1 LKEKDLI
8 LAPLLQMLNQ
18 LKPLNKNLEEAL
30 INGFAIEQIKKGELL
45 LNEGKVCTKLWF
57 LSKGLLR
64 AFHNIDDK
72 EVTCRI
78 MFNHH
83 IVIAPGSFFMQT
95 PSTESIDALSHSLVA
110 TITFQTLQ
118 KIYAAF
124 PEFNY
129 HTSLI
134 TEQYFYKQEQR
145 LYMLRKH
152 DGIEK
157 YRYFLEHYEN
167 YLKEIPQKY
176 IASFLNIAPE
186 TLSRIRK
193 KLGQ

>member
-1 LKEKDLI
+1 MKQKELI
-8 LAPLLQMLNQ
+8 LAPLLNMLNQ
-18 LKPLNKNLEEAL
+18 IKPISNQLHEEL
-30 INGFAIEQIKKGELL
+30 ITGFIIEEIKKGEILL
-45 LNEGKVCTKLWF
+45 HEGSVCSKLWF
-57 LSKGLLR
+57 LADGLLR
-64 AFHNIDDK
+64 AYHNIEDK

-95 PSTESIDALSHSLVA
+95 PSTESIDALSKSLVA
-110 TITFQTLQ
+110 TLSFQTLQ
-118 KIYAAF
+118 KIYTNF

-129 HTSLI
+129 HTRLI

-152 DGIEK
+152 DGIAK
-157 YRYFLEHYEN
+157 YKYFLYN
-167 YLKEIPQKY
+167 YQSYIKEIPQKY

-193 KLGQ
+193 KLGA